1 MGNAHA
7 HIKKKNFQTDGQK
20 IMQLGEALMPYVKNW
35 LDGARNQDN
44 LPVQPATIRA
54 ISLNMAQSL
63 VKQGAY

>member
-20 IMQLGEALMPYVKNW
+20 IMQLAEALRPHIAELAEGCKNS
-35 LDGARNQDN
+35 DG

-54 ISLNMAQSL
+54 ISLDVAQNL
-63 VKQGAY
+63 IKKAA